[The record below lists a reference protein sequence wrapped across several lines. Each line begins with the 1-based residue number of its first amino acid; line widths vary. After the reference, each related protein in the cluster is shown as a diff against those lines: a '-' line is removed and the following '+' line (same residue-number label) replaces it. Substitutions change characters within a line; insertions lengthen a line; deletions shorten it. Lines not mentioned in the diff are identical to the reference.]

1 MIIDVLDGGDLGRP
15 GKGPKVQEEQKE
27 VRSWITN
34 VRKAGGDPIVVHG
47 MSNAI
52 QYVVDRVI
60 ERAGRYGTISALRF
74 HGHGAPG
81 VMGVAGGMWQ
91 DQSRHL
97 SDLGNRRRLAAGA
110 ILRELLPYFKPTG
123 RVELH
128 GCSVGQGPDG
138 RRLLLLLSDAFGVP
152 VTAAVKDQYD
162 SEGPEIYLFE
172 GPVRTAYPDG
182 RILKTK
188 RDALPGGVCGF

>member
-15 GKGPKVQEEQKE
+15 GRRRKVREEQKE
-27 VRSWITN
+27 LRSWITN
-34 VRKAGGDPIVVHG
+34 VRNAGGDPIVVHG

-60 ERAGRYGTISALRF
+60 ERAGRYGTISVLRF
-74 HGHGAPG
+74 HGHGLPG
-81 VMGVAGGMWQ
+81 EMGITGGMFQ

-97 SDLGNRRRLAAGA
+97 SDLGKHRRWAAGA
-110 ILRELLPYFKPTG
+110 ILRQLLPYFKPTG

-128 GCSVGQGPDG
+128 GCSVGQGPEG
-138 RRLLLLLSDAFGVP
+138 RRLLLLLADAFGVP
-152 VTAAVKDQYD
+152 VSAGVKDQYD
-162 SEGPEIYLFE
+162 SEGPDIYLFE

-188 RDALPGGVCGF
+188 RDNLPGGVCGF

>member
-1 MIIDVLDGGDLGRP
+1 MIIDVLDAGDLGRP
-15 GKGPKVQEEQKE
+15 GKGPKVLSEQKE
-27 VRSWITN
+27 LKSWIAN

-60 ERAGRYGTISALRF
+60 GRAIGYGTISLLRF

-81 VMGVAGGMWQ
+81 IMGIAGGMWQ
-91 DQSRHL
+91 DRSRHL
-97 SDLGNRRRLAAGA
+97 SDLGSRRRLAAGA
-110 ILRELLPYFKPTG
+110 ILRELLPYFAPNG

-128 GCSVGQGPDG
+128 GCSVGKGPAG

-152 VTAAVKDQYD
+152 VSAAVKDQYD
-162 SEGPEIYLFE
+162 SEGPQIYLFE
-172 GPVRTAYPDG
+172 GRVRTAYPDG
-182 RILKTK
+182 RIILT
-188 RDALPGGVCGF
+188 RRAELPGGICGF